1 MTAFTIVRINPA
13 LFIGLAALAIA
24 MVSAAITAITMRA
37 FLWPRYVEPRLEGWA
52 NGELSA
58 LKTEN
63 KDLRNQLR
71 MRKQI
76 IANYQHGMKVV
87 AAGLASIGDVE
98 GGTHDTD

>member
-1 MTAFTIVRINPA
+1 MTPLDLLIRYPGPVVALSYVAATLVGGLIARTIA
-13 LFIGLAALAIA
+13 
-24 MVSAAITAITMRA
+24 RA
-37 FLWPRYVEPRLEGWA
+37 FEWPRVIEAKLAEWGGQEMA
-52 NGELSA
+52 ELKS
-58 LKTEN
+58 EN

-98 GGTHDTD
+98 WGEG